1 MAPKTP
7 VVEVSSLP
15 IWLRRIL
22 YSIGF
27 VIVLIGLGVATAWLF
42 IKSPFGEALVLDA
55 IVGTVNESRDIQVE
69 IDGITGDLPSVIV
82 LTDILIRQQDAAWI
96 TIDELTLSWQPWA
109 LLTGKV
115 VIDSLVLGTVFVQD
129 VAFPNSDSSESDIID
144 LDALADQLVRV
155 QLKSLTVDHINVA
168 PEVVGLPISVSLA
181 GTLAP
186 NEVRR
191 PALHLELTDL
201 EQEGRVEI
209 DLTLENQDV
218 IGFGGVATSGESAF
232 DLSGRLN
239 IRTNA
244 LSARGEGA
252 VDRVFLQRVNQPP
265 FDSATFTVLV
275 SGTVD
280 TPEVLLGYDLKAV
293 QIGAEQLERVEGT
306 AELGWDGRLISAD
319 VAGGARNVLALIPA
333 LAPALEPVIKPD
345 ALYALTATL
354 DTNAEGLLVDVAEV
368 SFESGDLTINASGT
382 VDLKDVSGSGQA
394 IISAQGIGRL
404 AGWAEDASVSI
415 LELDISEA
423 SMSRVVAGLS
433 GRSESLNASS
443 DTLTQLLAGPIQ
455 YTANVSASSD
465 RIDILDFKVE
475 GQNIASSAKVALS
488 VPTQVIA
495 AEFESGRVNLS
506 SLSQEIEG
514 VLSFAGSATGAI
526 VAPTVDLKLTSDVVS
541 IRRETLRDVDFT
553 VVRDLAQSSQSFAV
567 DGTMTVAE
575 GPLNVSAT
583 AIVNEDQTLKIA
595 PLKISGAGVSAS
607 ADLAISLE
615 EMLVEG
621 TLSAALDSYALPA
634 ALAGLQLSGAG
645 DLDVRFS
652 QEAGAQ
658 VVQLQSTSRDL
669 RYAGSVAGLNTLE
682 VEGTWKNTPESSAS
696 QPSTSQSRASQS
708 EVSLRVTGGNG
719 FVGTQSIA
727 SVKADVS
734 GPLSD
739 LQWGLIATT
748 PDDGFTV
755 ATEARVTTKTDTN
768 NTETRSIL
776 IDSLQY
782 AEAWGALNLVNPA
795 RVEVSATGI
804 SVQAMEFEANGGR
817 LTAQLTLDREAST
830 ISAALTGEGLPFEVL
845 QTLDPDLSISGQF
858 ALDANL
864 MGDLAAPTGQINLS
878 TSDISLPDT
887 GLSGIKAN
895 VTADLDGQALNLDAS
910 INGISDVPA
919 RITGTLPLTLNL
931 AEGQIRM
938 PLDQPIDLQM
948 KWSGA
953 IDPLWAVLP
962 AVSHR
967 LTGQADVD
975 LTITGSLDVPNV
987 SGFVR
992 LNESVYENLDLGTLV
1007 HNLNVELSASD
1018 ASNVG
1023 FALSGT
1029 DGDDGRVTGEGNLQR
1044 SFGNELAGR
1053 MSVTLKGAR
1062 LVRRDDVRIKGSG
1075 VLTYDLSPDRDRL
1088 HGDIQ
1093 VDSASV
1099 SLAATYVEA
1108 VPTLD
1113 VVDPSAPVA
1122 EARAQRPGKETD
1134 LDISLTAPNSIDVAG
1149 RGLDSEWAADVK
1161 VGGTLSTP
1169 ELTGDLTVSRGE
1181 FAFLGEIF
1189 ELTRG
1194 QVTFTGGGQIDPDL
1208 SVVAARNAGGV
1219 TARVEV
1225 GGRASAPTITLAS
1238 DPPLPQDEILS
1249 RIIFG
1254 KSAGQLGPLEAV
1266 QLANAAAELSGLVGR
1281 GGVVGTLRRTVGLDV
1296 FRFGSDADGSTFVV
1310 GERLSKNIFVGV
1322 EQGLEGQGSQLIVEW
1337 QLTDDLSLNSTTR
1350 QDTGS
1355 DIGLRWSRDY

>member
-1 MAPKTP
+1 M
-7 VVEVSSLP
+7 
-15 IWLRRIL
+15 
-22 YSIGF
+22 
-27 VIVLIGLGVATAWLF
+27 
-42 IKSPFGEALVLDA
+42 
-55 IVGTVNESRDIQVE
+55 
-69 IDGITGDLPSVIV
+69 
-82 LTDILIRQQDAAWI
+82 
-96 TIDELTLSWQPWA
+96 
-109 LLTGKV
+109 
-115 VIDSLVLGTVFVQD
+115 
-129 VAFPNSDSSESDIID
+129 
-144 LDALADQLVRV
+144 
-155 QLKSLTVDHINVA
+155 
-168 PEVVGLPISVSLA
+168 
-181 GTLAP
+181 
-186 NEVRR
+186 
-191 PALHLELTDL
+191 
-201 EQEGRVEI
+201 
-209 DLTLENQDV
+209 
-218 IGFGGVATSGESAF
+218 
-232 DLSGRLN
+232 
-239 IRTNA
+239 
-244 LSARGEGA
+244 
-252 VDRVFLQRVNQPP
+252 
-265 FDSATFTVLV
+265 
-275 SGTVD
+275 
-280 TPEVLLGYDLKAV
+280 
-293 QIGAEQLERVEGT
+293 
-306 AELGWDGRLISAD
+306 
-319 VAGGARNVLALIPA
+319 
-333 LAPALEPVIKPD
+333 
-345 ALYALTATL
+345 
-354 DTNAEGLLVDVAEV
+354 
-368 SFESGDLTINASGT
+368 
-382 VDLKDVSGSGQA
+382 
-394 IISAQGIGRL
+394 
-404 AGWAEDASVSI
+404 
-415 LELDISEA
+415 
-423 SMSRVVAGLS
+423 
-433 GRSESLNASS
+433 
-443 DTLTQLLAGPIQ
+443 
-455 YTANVSASSD
+455 
-465 RIDILDFKVE
+465 
-475 GQNIASSAKVALS
+475 
-488 VPTQVIA
+488 
-495 AEFESGRVNLS
+495 
-506 SLSQEIEG
+506 
-514 VLSFAGSATGAI
+514 
-526 VAPTVDLKLTSDVVS
+526 
-541 IRRETLRDVDFT
+541 
-553 VVRDLAQSSQSFAV
+553 
-567 DGTMTVAE
+567 
-575 GPLNVSAT
+575 
-583 AIVNEDQTLKIA
+583 
-595 PLKISGAGVSAS
+595 SAS
-607 ADLAISLE
+607 ADLAISLQ

-621 TLSAALDSYALPA
+621 TLSVALDSYALPA
-634 ALAGLQLSGAG
+634 ALAGLQLSGVG

-696 QPSTSQSRASQS
+696 QSSTSQSRASQS

-739 LQWGLIATT
+739 LQLGLIATT

-755 ATEARVTTKTDTN
+755 ATEARVTTTTDTN
-768 NTETRSIL
+768 NTETRSVL

-795 RVEVSATGI
+795 RVDVSPTGV

-864 MGDLAAPTGQINLS
+864 KGDLAAPTGQINLS

-887 GLSGIKAN
+887 GLSGIQAN

-931 AEGQIRM
+931 PEGQIRM
-938 PLDQPIDLQM
+938 PLDQPIDLKM

-975 LTITGSLDVPNV
+975 LTLTGSLDVPNV
-987 SGFVR
+987 SGYVR

-1007 HNLNVELSASD
+1007 HNLDVELSASD
-1018 ASNVG
+1018 ASNVA

-1044 SFGNELAGR
+1044 SFGNELAGS

-1122 EARAQRPGKETD
+1122 QARAQRPGKETD
-1134 LDISLTAPNSIDVAG
+1134 LDISLTAPNSIDVVG

-1322 EQGLEGQGSQLIVEW
+1322 EQGLEGQGSQFIVEW